1 MYCLKPKLKSVP
13 QGDWYCND
21 CKPKDRVKT
30 PKKKSR
36 QGFSEEDNEDE
47 KEEKEDDEEEEE
59 ENGNSSDEVSPLFF
73 VKLTISCPVAKD
85 FFANI
90 L

>member
-1 MYCLKPKLKSVP
+1 MYCLKPKLKSIP

-36 QGFSEEDNEDE
+36 QVFSEEEHDEEKDDNEENE
-47 KEEKEDDEEEEE
+47 KEE
-59 ENGNSSDEVSPLFF
+59 ENGSSSDEVSHCFF
-73 VKLTISCPVAKD
+73 S
-85 FFANI
+85 
-90 L
+90 